1 MPHKSKVFPD
11 RETYAPNKW
20 TPALAWGGNF
30 TNSSRTRQEP
40 GCCLNGC
47 PFLILEERSTLHS
60 READFFFSFSKRDS
74 RMIFFLWIKFFF
86 FFFFL
91 FFYLYSYIHIIPF
104 FFMLLFPFLFF
115 ICKERKG
122 GSTRKRIFPPLPKI
136 LLCAH
141 PRKEWALPSRCKKC
155 KSRQPSSRTACLI
168 TVTAQPGM
176 LNDERG
182 GLVLS
187 AWLDEWWLWEQRVF
201 GAFLSLL
208 CKSWLLKNRFSWVK
222 LKMNTRIK
230 KQIRKPPCTIS
241 SISYCIL

>member
-1 MPHKSKVFPD
+1 MKV
-11 RETYAPNKW
+11 
-20 TPALAWGGNF
+20 NF
-30 TNSSRTRQEP
+30 FS
-40 GCCLNGC
+40 
-47 PFLILEERSTLHS
+47 II
-60 READFFFSFSKRDS
+60 FFFVYIVVS
-74 RMIFFLWIKFFF
+74 I
-86 FFFFL
+86 
-91 FFYLYSYIHIIPF
+91 FYLF
-104 FFMLLFPFLFF
+104 
-115 ICKERKG
+115 KERKG

-187 AWLDEWWLWEQRVF
+187 AWLDEWWLWEQRIF

-222 LKMNTRIK
+222 LKNEYENQEADK
-230 KQIRKPPCTIS
+230 KIAMHNFKHLLLHSLIFFYTQKQKQKQTFKKEKQLPNFVHNSYSPVKLHQTIS
-241 SISYCIL
+241 GHF